1 VVFEKVEVPVELP
14 SAKGKKIPVAL
25 AKLQKQQEEL
35 RRKQEEAARLEAEE
49 RARIE
54 EEERREA
61 EEERRREEAKAL
73 KKQREK
79 EKIEQLKRE
88 GKFLTKSQ
96 REERARNEKKLQQ
109 MIAAGIKVG
118 GLEDGEDEK
127 KKVVYD
133 NKNRK
138 KGTRKNLE
146 GVKVISTF
154 NPQLL
159 ISPWL

>member
-1 VVFEKVEVPVELP
+1 VGG
-14 SAKGKKIPVAL
+14 KGKKVPAAL

-35 RRKQEEAARLEAEE
+35 RRKQEEAARLAAEE
-49 RARIE
+49 KARIE

-79 EKIEQLKRE
+79 EKIEQLKKE
-88 GKFLTKSQ
+88 GKFLTKAQ
-96 REERARNEKKLQQ
+96 KEEKARNERKLQQ

-118 GLEDGEDEK
+118 GLEGEEEK

-138 KGTRKNLE
+138 KGTRKNPE
-146 GVKVISTF
+146 EAKVFELLAPCPCIDSNNNLGRRGAIIS
-154 NPQLL
+154 
-159 ISPWL
+159 

>member
-1 VVFEKVEVPVELP
+1 MVFEKVEVPVELP